1 MKAHYLNSYSRS
13 IETKEINP
21 NTGKN
26 RTVSVDTYVYS
37 VEGEGTPE
45 NATAEIEA
53 YKEAQTNAGRKVT
66 LSETGAPL
74 YFSNK
79 SLGDT
84 VTLAIAQKSGQVYPV
99 TPDDLRAMKSAVNAH
114 KGTPMEAIFASK
126 YADAYLAQTMLKA
139 TKRAPIVVKKDAE
152 VEEGGL

>member
-1 MKAHYLNSYSRS
+1 MKAHYLNSYSRTV
-13 IETKEINP
+13 ETQEINP
-21 NTGKN
+21 KTGKKA
-26 RTVSVDTYVYS
+26 TFQADTYVYA

-45 NATAEIEA
+45 EQAEEITA
-53 YKEAQTNAGRKVT
+53 YKEAQTKAGRKIT

-74 YFSNK
+74 YFANK

-99 TPDDLRAMKSAVNAH
+99 TPDDLRSLKSAVNAH

-126 YADAYLAQTMLKA
+126 YADAYLAQTMLKSA
-139 TKRAPIVVKKDAE
+139 KGVKASAKKDAE
-152 VEEGGL
+152 VENGAL